1 MKIRYLLSGLVFLP
15 MLTVFCQP
23 SSLAQTSKSKCPTL
37 EQASLPSRQDRRV
50 RSIINRKFKAKGET
64 GAYNLVV
71 MGRYGMATWFNKS
84 EGTGTPMAVFI
95 NGNQVQAY
103 ILNPYSIDR
112 LLALGYPRRTAECL
126 EQLSNEAGI

>member
-1 MKIRYLLSGLVFLP
+1 MKMRYLLSGLVFLA
-15 MLTVFCQP
+15 MLTVFYQP

-37 EQASLPSRQDRRV
+37 EQASLSSRQDRQV

-71 MGRYGMATWFNKS
+71 IGRYGLATWFNKS
-84 EGTGTPMAVFI
+84 EGTGTPIAVLI

-112 LLALGYPRRTAECL
+112 LLALGYPLQTAKCL